1 MKIEE
6 AISILEYHNK
16 WRRSEEAEMISPV
29 LIGEAIDFV
38 VDYFK
43 KTRQKELIQS
53 IIKADEKD
61 SLYEK

>member
-29 LIGEAIDFV
+29 LIGEAIDTV

-43 KTRQKELIQS
+43 KIRQKELIQS
-53 IIKADEKD
+53 MISTDEKD
-61 SLYEK
+61 CLYEK